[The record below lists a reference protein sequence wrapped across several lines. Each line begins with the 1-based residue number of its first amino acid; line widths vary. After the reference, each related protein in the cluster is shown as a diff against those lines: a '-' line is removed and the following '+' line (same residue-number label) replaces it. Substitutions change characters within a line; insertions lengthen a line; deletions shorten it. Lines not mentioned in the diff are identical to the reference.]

1 MFNALKSE
9 TNQKTLKNLKALTTN
24 KITISGGHY
33 NVGNLKALNLSALPL
48 FAGFNDNV
56 KTELKAIVADGLIFK
71 TLQTA
76 VQTKKDAQDLNEKV
90 KLLFNTLKDEINQ
103 TTFQNLK
110 TLNAKKITINKT
122 EYIIANLKRLDFVI
136 VDLFNKLNDVLV
148 KNELYALVTNNVNF
162 VVLQTDINQQKQVE
176 NKAEILFKAL
186 KDENNRLILER
197 LKVLKVT
204 KLIL

>member
-33 NVGNLKALNLSALPL
+33 NVGNLEALNLSALPL